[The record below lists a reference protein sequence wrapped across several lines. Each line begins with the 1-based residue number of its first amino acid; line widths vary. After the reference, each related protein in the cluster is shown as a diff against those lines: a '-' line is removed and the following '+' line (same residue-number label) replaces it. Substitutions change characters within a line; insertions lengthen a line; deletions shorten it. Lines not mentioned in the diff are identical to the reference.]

1 MNKLKIFI
9 TVKNLAEDN
18 HPYLLNK
25 SFQEVYAISDK
36 ILKADKFSAFSF
48 LQDWSGNFCPLSHG
62 TTTG

>member
-36 ILKADKFSAFSF
+36 ILKADKFSAFF
-48 LQDWSGNFCPLSHG
+48 ILARFEW
-62 TTTG
+62 